1 MSETKFTKGPWGIEY
16 DGHEA
21 NIIGPVPYTS
31 DQRDIAYVN
40 SEVGDI
46 DGFACGVTAQANA
59 HLIAAAPELYAA
71 LDNLRFLVANYGDFS
86 NGVSHNGVDEG
97 RLHAMELVIQANK
110 ALKKARGEG

>member
-71 LDNLRFLVANYGDFS
+71 LA
-86 NGVSHNGVDEG
+86 
-97 RLHAMELVIQANK
+97 ELVRIHKTSHVTWDDAEL
-110 ALKKARGEG
+110 ALAKARGEGCGNKP

>member
-1 MSETKFTKGPWGIEY
+1 VSETKFTKGPWGIEY

-59 HLIAAAPELYAA
+59 HLIAAAPELYEALEDVAKVIACGNLASVGAQDLALFKAQAA
-71 LDNLRFLVANYGDFS
+71 
-86 NGVSHNGVDEG
+86 
-97 RLHAMELVIQANK
+97 QA
-110 ALKKARGEG
+110 KARGEG